1 MAQAKTF
8 NWYGSEDAAGIPG
21 MKADTTGD
29 VVDSLVAE
37 SGLNPGDPVIRG
49 TSAGQVK
56 AVTAATDGPKAIGIV
71 LHVHREPAT
80 DSKYYEAGYT
90 VPVLTFGDVYVV
102 AGGDV
107 AAGDKADAAVAKDGS
122 ISFTKSAG
130 ANTIPGAV
138 FLDAGSKGDIVRLR
152 IRQ

>member
-1 MAQAKTF
+1 M
-8 NWYGSEDAAGIPG
+8 
-21 MKADTTGD
+21 
-29 VVDSLVAE
+29 
-37 SGLNPGDPVIRG
+37 
-49 TSAGQVK
+49 
-56 AVTAATDGPKAIGIV
+56 
-71 LHVHREPAT
+71 
-80 DSKYYEAGYT
+80 
-90 VPVLTFGDVYVV
+90 PVLTFGDVYVV

-107 AAGDKADAAVAKDGS
+107 AAGDKADAAVAEDGS

>member
-8 NWYGSEDAAGIPG
+8 DWYGSEDAVGIPG

-90 VPVLTFGDVYVV
+90 AVSYIHLTLP
-102 AGGDV
+102 
-107 AAGDKADAAVAKDGS
+107 
-122 ISFTKSAG
+122 
-130 ANTIPGAV
+130 TIA
-138 FLDAGSKGDIVRLR
+138 
-152 IRQ
+152 